1 MAKPRILFLSESLN
15 IGGAEKALV
24 SILKIIDY
32 SKFDVSLLLVSE
44 TGAFLEDVCH
54 VKGLKRRYIV
64 KQSANPIVF
73 LINVLKIKAFYKW
86 LPTRTVGNYLCQ
98 DHDVVIAFCEGY
110 LTKWVAAATIPCIKI
125 AWVHTDMVENDWPV
139 KSGVFKT
146 VEEEQKAYQR
156 FDDIVAVSKTV
167 ASGVSEKFKI
177 NRVHTIYNILDT
189 RIIAKAK
196 AAIDRRIK
204 RKLNLVSVG
213 RLEEVK
219 GYRQLIEAIAVLV
232 NELHYDISLC
242 LVGDGSQLPMLK
254 ELIESYRLH
263 HHVKLVG
270 QRINPY
276 PYIASADTYICSSH
290 REGFNIAILEAMT
303 LGIPII
309 ATDSVGPREILDG
322 GKYGRLCSDSVEGLV
337 EAISNT
343 YENVSELGRYIGL
356 SKLRAKFYDGR
367 CQMDKINALLCR
379 SLG

>member
-1 MAKPRILFLSESLN
+1 MFIWHLALGGNGLQRNGNIHLKTKFHGVFGLFWNNSAADLIERLLGSTNKQMAKPRILFLSESLN

-189 RIIAKAK
+189 
-196 AAIDRRIK
+196 DRK
-204 RKLNLVSVG
+204 SV
-213 RLEEVK
+213 V
-219 GYRQLIEAIAVLV
+219 
-232 NELHYDISLC
+232 
-242 LVGDGSQLPMLK
+242 
-254 ELIESYRLH
+254 
-263 HHVKLVG
+263 
-270 QRINPY
+270 
-276 PYIASADTYICSSH
+276 
-290 REGFNIAILEAMT
+290 
-303 LGIPII
+303 
-309 ATDSVGPREILDG
+309 
-322 GKYGRLCSDSVEGLV
+322 
-337 EAISNT
+337 
-343 YENVSELGRYIGL
+343 
-356 SKLRAKFYDGR
+356 
-367 CQMDKINALLCR
+367 
-379 SLG
+379 